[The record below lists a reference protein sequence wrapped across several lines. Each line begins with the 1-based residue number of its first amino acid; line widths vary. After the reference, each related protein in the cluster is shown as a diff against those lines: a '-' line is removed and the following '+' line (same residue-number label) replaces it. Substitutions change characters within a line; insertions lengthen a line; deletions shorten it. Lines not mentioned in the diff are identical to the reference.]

1 MFVGGRIRI
10 RLLNNT
16 PSQREPVS
24 TLHPL
29 RGSSP
34 LGGAFPGEKRE
45 SDSPFNAGF
54 FYYPRKSLISN
65 IYYNAYYNRL
75 ITQ

>member
-29 RGSSP
+29 RGSFP
-34 LGGAFPGEKRE
+34 LGRFSLESKRGAIHLLTRDP
-45 SDSPFNAGF
+45 PII
-54 FYYPRKSLISN
+54 LV
-65 IYYNAYYNRL
+65 NRL
-75 ITQ
+75 YPILIIMPIVTSL